1 MRVVFLGPPGA
12 GKGTQARHLHERFGI
27 EHISTGDMLRRHLA
41 EGTPLGLEAQDYMQ
55 RGELVHDGLVIAM
68 IEAELVRVRKGFVM
82 DGFPRTVAQA
92 QALDALLARRGK
104 PLDAVVSFRGDRQAL
119 ITRLA
124 SRWTNPRNGRTYNAL
139 TNPPKRAGIDDED
152 GGELIQREDDRP
164 ETVAKRLDVYEAQT
178 RPLEE
183 YYRNEGKLAE
193 IDAFQSVDR
202 VAEIIAGSIGAEHAR
217 R

>member
-1 MRVVFLGPPGA
+1 MGVVFLGPPGA
-12 GKGTQARHLHERFGI
+12 GKGTQARHLHERFGL

-41 EGTPLGLEAQDYMQ
+41 EGTPLGLEAQGYMH
-55 RGELVHDGLVIAM
+55 RGELVPDGLVIAM
-68 IEAELVRVRKGFVM
+68 IEAELERLRKGFVM

-92 QALDALLARRGK
+92 QAFDDLLARRGR
-104 PLDAVVSFRGDRQAL
+104 PLDAVISFRGDRKAL
-119 ITRLA
+119 IARLA

-183 YYRNEGKLAE
+183 YYRNEGKLTE

-202 VAEIIAGSIGAEHAR
+202 VAEIIAAAIGAEHAR